1 MFMKCK
7 SGSMMKLLPVLL
19 GVVVVV
25 IMTSMYLSFM
35 ADYDNR
41 EYADYLA
48 REYILRMESKGY
60 MSRQDGYELINKL
73 QERGFYNVNFSGS
86 TTTPPGYG
94 KEITLSIN
102 AKVKIKKYMINKL
115 LDVTDLTESSQIRI
129 VKKSTAKY

>member
-1 MFMKCK
+1 MN
-7 SGSMMKLLPVLL
+7 
-19 GVVVVV
+19 
-25 IMTSMYLSFM
+25 
-35 ADYDNR
+35 NR
-41 EYADYLA
+41 AIPHTKYNNEFKQEILDKHYKEGYSSNYLA